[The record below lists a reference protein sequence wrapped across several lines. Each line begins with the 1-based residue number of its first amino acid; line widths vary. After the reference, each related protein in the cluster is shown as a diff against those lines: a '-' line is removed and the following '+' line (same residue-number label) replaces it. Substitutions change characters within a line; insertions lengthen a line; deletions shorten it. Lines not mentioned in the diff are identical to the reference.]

1 LPAALKIGFE
11 AILRRSP
18 AQPIFLWRAGR
29 RLTVLAYHGIDA
41 PDLFERHL
49 DHLCRKSSPI
59 SLDDLLAFLS
69 GGRGLPERA
78 VLITFDDGHP
88 SVHSVARPLLRERGL
103 PGVAF
108 VVAGLIG
115 TDQPFWWEEVE
126 HLVALGG
133 SAGHMAWR
141 SAGDLVARLKR
152 APDQHRLEVL
162 ERLRASAR
170 GPAPV
175 TKQLTVAQLRELE
188 ADGIMVGNHS
198 LTHACLDTCSMEKTT
213 REVFESHRILSM
225 ALGHPPSSFAYPNGN
240 WSADVRDLVR
250 KAGYRVAFAFDHR
263 SSQIPPPD
271 PLTISRV
278 RVNSTTS
285 LDRLALI
292 LSGIHPALHR
302 LLGRQ

>member
-1 LPAALKIGFE
+1 MRVSLKTGFE

-18 AQPIFLWRAGR
+18 AQPLFLWRAAR

-49 DHLCRKSSPI
+49 AHLRRTTNPVA
-59 SLDDLLAFLS
+59 LDDLLAFVS
-69 GGRGLPERA
+69 GGPALPRRA

-88 SVHSVARPLLRERGL
+88 SLHSAARPLLRERGL

-115 TDQPFWWEEVE
+115 TAQPFWWEEVE
-126 HLVALGG
+126 HLVARGG
-133 SAGHMAWR
+133 SAGHMVWH
-141 SAGDLVARLKR
+141 SAGDLVVRLKR
-152 APDQHRLEVL
+152 APDQQRLEVL
-162 ERLRASAR
+162 KELRASAR
-170 GPAPV
+170 GTTPG
-175 TKQLTVAQLRELE
+175 TRQLTATELRELE
-188 ADGIMVGNHS
+188 GDGIAVGNHS
-198 LTHACLDTCSMEKTT
+198 LTHPCLDTCSVEKAA
-213 REVFESHRILSM
+213 REVFEAHRILSR

-240 WSADVRDLVR
+240 WSPDVRDLVEE
-250 KAGYRVAFAFDHR
+250 AGYRVAFAFDHR
-263 SSQIPPPD
+263 SSPIPPPD

-292 LSGIHPALHR
+292 LSGLHPALHQALAR
-302 LLGRQ
+302 P